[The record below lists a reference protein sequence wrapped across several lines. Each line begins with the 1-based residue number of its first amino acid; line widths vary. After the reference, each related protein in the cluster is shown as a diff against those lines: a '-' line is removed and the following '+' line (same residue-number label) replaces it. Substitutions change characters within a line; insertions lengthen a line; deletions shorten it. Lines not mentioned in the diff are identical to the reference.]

1 MKVLVSGAT
10 GFLGSHLA
18 ERLVNEGHEVRA
30 LVRKSSKTD
39 HLEKLGA
46 ELALA
51 SLEGGE
57 GLEDALDGIDAV
69 VHGAAIVKAR
79 RPEDFTRVNAG
90 GTKNLIDAV
99 RAHAPD
105 LKRFVYI
112 SSLAAHGFLKENGPL
127 PYDADPNPV
136 THYGRSKLEGEGHVL
151 SIKDDVPVT
160 IIRPPA
166 IYGPR
171 DTEMIAFF
179 QIVSRRMV
187 AFLGDSSRRTSLIYA
202 TDCADAIFRA
212 LTKEHPSGRV
222 YFVEDGRAYS
232 QKEFVSIVEDALD
245 KKALF
250 KLAIPIGV
258 VRAVAAGSELYG
270 RIADKAVML
279 TRDKVNELD
288 AEQLCCPADP
298 IREELG
304 WHPEIQFEEGAR
316 RSVAWYREQGW
327 L

>member
-1 MKVLVSGAT
+1 MKVLLTGAT
-10 GFLGSHLA
+10 GFLGSHVA
-18 ERLVNEGHEVRA
+18 ERLHREGHEVRA

-39 HLEKLGA
+39 LLEELGA
-46 ELALA
+46 ELCIA
-51 SLEGGE
+51 SLESGE
-57 GLEDALDGIDAV
+57 GLEEAVTGVDAI
-69 VHGAAIVKAR
+69 VHGAAIVKAK
-79 RPEDFTRVNAG
+79 RPEDFIRVNAG
-90 GTKNLIDAV
+90 GTKNLVDAV
-99 RAHAPD
+99 REHAPD
-105 LKRFVYI
+105 VSRFVYI

-136 THYGRSKLEGEGHVL
+136 THYGRSKLEGEGYVL
-151 SIKDDVPVT
+151 DAKDDIPVT
-160 IIRPPA
+160 ILRPPA

-171 DTEMIAFF
+171 DSEMIAFF
-179 QIVSRRMV
+179 QIVARRMV
-187 AFLGDSSRRTSLIYA
+187 AFLGDASRRTSLIYA
-202 TDCADAIFRA
+202 TDCADAIYRA
-212 LTKEHPSGRV
+212 LTKDHPSGRI
-222 YFVEDGRAYS
+222 YFVEDGRTYS

-245 KKALF
+245 KKAIV
-250 KLAIPIGV
+250 KIPIPIGV

-304 WHPEIQFEEGAR
+304 WSPEIQFEEGAR
-316 RSVAWYREQGW
+316 RSIAWYRENGM

>member
-1 MKVLVSGAT
+1 VKVLVSGAT
-10 GFLGSHLA
+10 GFLGSYLV

-51 SLEGGE
+51 SLESGE
-57 GLEDALDGIDAV
+57 GLESALDGVDAV

-90 GTKNLIDAV
+90 GTKKLIDAV
-99 RAHAPD
+99 REHAPD

-232 QKEFVSIVEDALD
+232 QKEFVAIVEEALD
-245 KKALF
+245 KKALLKF
-250 KLAIPIGV
+250 AIPIGV

>member
-1 MKVLVSGAT
+1 MKVLITGAT
-10 GFLGSHLA
+10 GFLGSHVA
-18 ERLVNEGHEVRA
+18 ERLHREGHEIRA

-39 HLEKLGA
+39 LLEGLGA
-46 ELALA
+46 ELVVA
-51 SLEGGE
+51 SLESGE
-57 GLEDALDGIDAV
+57 GLEDAVKGVDAV
-69 VHGAAIVKAR
+69 VHGAAIVKAK
-79 RPEDFTRVNAG
+79 RPEDFIRVNAG
-90 GTKNLIDAV
+90 GTQNLVETV
-99 RAHAPD
+99 REHAPGVE
-105 LKRFVYI
+105 RFVYI
-112 SSLAAHGFLKENGPL
+112 SSLAAHGFRKENGPL
-127 PYDADPNPV
+127 PHDAEPNPV

-151 SIKDDVPVT
+151 AAKDALPVT

-171 DTEMIAFF
+171 DSEMIAFF
-179 QIVSRRMV
+179 QIVAKRMV
-187 AFLGDSSRRTSLIYA
+187 AYLGDARRRTSLIYA
-202 TDCADAIFRA
+202 TDCADAIYRA
-212 LTKEHPSGRV
+212 LTKDHPSGRV

-245 KKALF
+245 TKALL
-250 KLAIPIGV
+250 KIPVPIGL

-270 RIADKAVML
+270 KVADRAVML

-304 WHPEIQFEEGAR
+304 WSPEIQFEEGAR
-316 RSVAWYREQGW
+316 RSIAWYRENGM